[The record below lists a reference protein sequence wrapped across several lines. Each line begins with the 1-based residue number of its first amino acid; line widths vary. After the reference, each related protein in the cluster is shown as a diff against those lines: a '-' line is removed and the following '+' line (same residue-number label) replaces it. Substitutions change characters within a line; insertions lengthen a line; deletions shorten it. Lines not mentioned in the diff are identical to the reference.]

1 MKSRDH
7 VNIDSANFLYIVF
20 NNVDGCV
27 IEKKNDDKYWGFAST
42 DKNKEVLKNYTKL
55 WNEIKNLI

>member
-1 MKSRDH
+1 MDALLK
-7 VNIDSANFLYIVF
+7 
-20 NNVDGCV
+20 
-27 IEKKNDDKYWGFAST
+27 KKNDDKYWGFAST

>member
-27 IEKKNDDKYWGFAST
+27 IEKKVMINT
-42 DKNKEVLKNYTKL
+42 EVLLLQTRTK
-55 WNEIKNLI
+55 KY